1 MSTSVGQFGSS
12 GASLILNASIQKLT
26 QAQSQIAWQTSTQ
39 TIGETFADLG
49 PNRATALSL
58 APKISQVTSWQN
70 NITQAQSSLKITA
83 SALQQIASLA
93 QNMATNL
100 LSMSGTSG
108 SSSTA
113 TNSYAAQAQSAL
125 TELTSALN
133 TSDGT
138 GYVFAGNASN
148 EKPLQGNASLSEST
162 LATQIAAIVNPTPET
177 PSPLN
182 ASSIM
187 KNVTSATND
196 DKSIFAS
203 TLYASGNPATTTQNL
218 QQAPSSQRYTVIS
231 SGETMQIGV
240 VATQGVATQGNAS
253 DASPISTGSPI
264 KDLMRDLMVVSSM
277 SGMSSDTSGY
287 ADLVKQLHASLTKT
301 VSQIINMETT
311 IGTQQNTLTARA
323 SLLASMQTSLQ
334 TQLSNARSVDP
345 AQVAIHFQDVNMSL
359 KASFILISDMKD
371 MSLANYI

>member
-148 EKPLQGNASLSEST
+148 EKPLQGNASLSDST
-162 LATQIAAIVNPTPET
+162 LASTIASTVKSLT
-177 PSPLN
+177 SSN

-187 KNVTSATND
+187 ESVTSATND

-218 QQAPSSQRYTVIS
+218 QQAASSQRYTVIS
-231 SGETMQIGV
+231 SGETMQIG
-240 VATQGVATQGNAS
+240 AVATQGNAS
-253 DASPISTGSPI
+253 DASPTSTGSPI
-264 KDLMRDLMVVSSM
+264 KDLVRDLMVVSSM

-287 ADLVKQLHASLTKT
+287 ADLVKQLHASLTTT
-301 VSQIINMETT
+301 VSQITNMETT

-334 TQLSNARSVDP
+334 TQLSNARSVDV
-345 AQVAIHFQDVNMSL
+345 AQVAIHSQDVNTSL

>member
-148 EKPLQGNASLSEST
+148 EKPLQGNASLSDST
-162 LATQIAAIVNPTPET
+162 LASTIASTVKSLT
-177 PSPLN
+177 SSN

-187 KNVTSATND
+187 ESVTSATND

-218 QQAPSSQRYTVIS
+218 QQAASSQRYTVIS
-231 SGETMQIGV
+231 SGETMQIG
-240 VATQGVATQGNAS
+240 AVATQGNAS
-253 DASPISTGSPI
+253 DASPTSTGSPI

-287 ADLVKQLHASLTKT
+287 ADLVKQLHASLTTT
-301 VSQIINMETT
+301 VSQITNMETT

-334 TQLSNARSVDP
+334 TQLSNARSVDV
-345 AQVAIHFQDVNMSL
+345 AQVAIHSQDVNTSL

>member
-12 GASLILNASIQKLT
+12 GASVILNASIQKLT

-49 PNRATALSL
+49 TNRATALSL

-108 SSSTA
+108 SSATA
-113 TNSYAAQAQSAL
+113 TDAYAAQAQSAL

-138 GYVFAGNASN
+138 SYVFAGNASN
-148 EKPLQGNASLSEST
+148 EKPLQGNASLSDST
-162 LATQIAAIVNPTPET
+162 LASTIASTVKSLT
-177 PSPLN
+177 SSN

-187 KNVTSATND
+187 ESVTSATND

-218 QQAPSSQRYTVIS
+218 QQAASSQRYTVIS
-231 SGETMQIGV
+231 SGETMQIG
-240 VATQGVATQGNAS
+240 TVATQGNAS
-253 DASPISTGSPI
+253 DVSSTSTGSPI
-264 KDLMRDLMVVSSM
+264 KDLMRDFMVVSSM

-287 ADLVKQLHASLTKT
+287 ADLVKQLHASLTTT
-301 VSQIINMETT
+301 VSQITNMETT

-334 TQLSNARSVDP
+334 TQLSNARSVDV
-345 AQVAIHFQDVNMSL
+345 AQVAIHSQDVNTSL

>member
-12 GASLILNASIQKLT
+12 GASVILNASIQKLT

-49 PNRATALSL
+49 TNRATALSL

-100 LSMSGTSG
+100 LSMSGTPG
-108 SSSTA
+108 SSATA
-113 TNSYAAQAQSAL
+113 TDAYAAQAQSAL

-138 GYVFAGNASN
+138 SYVFAGNASN
-148 EKPLQGNASLSEST
+148 EKPLQGNASLSDST
-162 LATQIAAIVNPTPET
+162 LASTIASTVKSLT
-177 PSPLN
+177 SSN

-187 KNVTSATND
+187 ESVTSATND

-218 QQAPSSQRYTVIS
+218 QQAASSQRYTVIS
-231 SGETMQIGV
+231 SGETMQIG
-240 VATQGVATQGNAS
+240 AVATQGNTS
-253 DASPISTGSPI
+253 DVSSTSTGSPI

-277 SGMSSDTSGY
+277 GGMSSDTSGY
-287 ADLVKQLHASLTKT
+287 ADLVKQLHASLTTT
-301 VSQIINMETT
+301 VSQITNMETT

-334 TQLSNARSVDP
+334 TQLSNARSVDV
-345 AQVAIHFQDVNMSL
+345 AQVAIHSQDVNTSL

>member
-12 GASLILNASIQKLT
+12 GASVILNASIQKLT

-49 PNRATALSL
+49 TNRATALSL

-108 SSSTA
+108 SSATA
-113 TNSYAAQAQSAL
+113 TDAYAAQAQSAL

-133 TSDGT
+133 TFDGT
-138 GYVFAGNASN
+138 SYVFAGNASN
-148 EKPLQGNASLSEST
+148 EKPLQGNASLSDST
-162 LATQIAAIVNPTPET
+162 LASTIASTVKSLT
-177 PSPLN
+177 SSN

-187 KNVTSATND
+187 ESVTSATND

-218 QQAPSSQRYTVIS
+218 QQAASSQRYTVIS
-231 SGETMQIGV
+231 SGETMQIG
-240 VATQGVATQGNAS
+240 AVATQGNAS
-253 DASPISTGSPI
+253 DVSSTSTGSPI

-287 ADLVKQLHASLTKT
+287 ADLVKQLHASLTTT
-301 VSQIINMETT
+301 VSQITNMETT

-334 TQLSNARSVDP
+334 TQLSNARSVDV
-345 AQVAIHFQDVNMSL
+345 AQVAIHSQDVNTSL

>member
-12 GASLILNASIQKLT
+12 GASVILNASIQKLT

-49 PNRATALSL
+49 TNRATALSL

-100 LSMSGTSG
+100 LSMSGTLG
-108 SSSTA
+108 SSATA
-113 TNSYAAQAQSAL
+113 TDAYAAQAQSAL

-138 GYVFAGNASN
+138 SYVFAGKASN
-148 EKPLQGNASLSEST
+148 EKPLQGNASLSDST
-162 LATQIAAIVNPTPET
+162 LASTIASTVKSLT
-177 PSPLN
+177 SSN

-187 KNVTSATND
+187 KSVTSATND
-196 DKSIFAS
+196 DTSIFAS

-218 QQAPSSQRYTVIS
+218 QQAASTQRYTVIS
-231 SGETMQIGV
+231 SGETMQIG
-240 VATQGVATQGNAS
+240 AVATQGNAS
-253 DASPISTGSPI
+253 DASPTSTGSPI

-287 ADLVKQLHASLTKT
+287 ADLVKQLHASLTTT
-301 VSQIINMETT
+301 VSQITNMETT

-334 TQLSNARSVDP
+334 TQLSNARSVAV
-345 AQVAIHFQDVNMSL
+345 AQVAIHSQDVNASL

>member
-12 GASLILNASIQKLT
+12 GASVILNASIQKLT
-26 QAQSQIAWQTSTQ
+26 QAQSQIAWQTSNQ

-49 PNRATALSL
+49 TSRATALSL

-108 SSSTA
+108 SSATA
-113 TNSYAAQAQSAL
+113 TDAYSAQAQSAL

-138 GYVFAGNASN
+138 SYVFAGNASN
-148 EKPLQGNASLSEST
+148 EKPLQGNASLSDST
-162 LATQIAAIVNPTPET
+162 LSSTIASTVKSLT
-177 PSPLN
+177 SSN

-187 KNVTSATND
+187 ESVTSATND

-218 QQAPSSQRYTVIS
+218 QQAASSQRYTVIS
-231 SGETMQIGV
+231 SGETMQIG
-240 VATQGVATQGNAS
+240 AVATQGNAS
-253 DASPISTGSPI
+253 DVSSTSTGSPI

-287 ADLVKQLHASLTKT
+287 ADLVKQLHASLTTT

-334 TQLSNARSVDP
+334 TQLSNARSVGV
-345 AQVAIHFQDVNMSL
+345 AQVAIHSQDVNTSL

>member
-148 EKPLQGNASLSEST
+148 EKPLQGNASLSDST
-162 LATQIAAIVNPTPET
+162 LASTIASTVKSLT
-177 PSPLN
+177 SSN

-187 KNVTSATND
+187 ESVTSATND

-218 QQAPSSQRYTVIS
+218 QQAASSQRYTVIS
-231 SGETMQIGV
+231 SGETMQIG
-240 VATQGVATQGNAS
+240 AVATQGNTS
-253 DASPISTGSPI
+253 DVSSTSTGSPI

-287 ADLVKQLHASLTKT
+287 ADLVKQLHASLTTT
-301 VSQIINMETT
+301 VSQITNMETT

-334 TQLSNARSVDP
+334 TQLSNARSVDV
-345 AQVAIHFQDVNMSL
+345 AQVAIHSQDVNTSL

>member
-12 GASLILNASIQKLT
+12 GASVILNASIQKLT

-49 PNRATALSL
+49 TNRATALSL

-218 QQAPSSQRYTVIS
+218 QQAASSQRYTVIS
-231 SGETMQIGV
+231 SGETMQIG
-240 VATQGVATQGNAS
+240 AVATQGNAS
-253 DASPISTGSPI
+253 DVSSTSTGSPI

-287 ADLVKQLHASLTKT
+287 ADLVKQLHASLTTT
-301 VSQIINMETT
+301 VSQITNMETT

-334 TQLSNARSVDP
+334 TQLSNARSVDV
-345 AQVAIHFQDVNMSL
+345 AQVAIHSQDVNTSL